1 MPRTKEQNEL
11 IKQQREHQILLS
23 ALYLFSYKGY
33 DAVTLDEL
41 SDAANCSHGLIYH
54 YYPSKQH
61 LYDALIEKIVNPMIA
76 KLVSNFDYKQK
87 AKFVMI
93 DIMDSY
99 LRALKSSNDEYAW
112 AINLILNVRL
122 QSDFNQ
128 MLAAKE
134 ASNKIYQF
142 MYETIERGKKE
153 GDFRE
158 NRDSKEQI
166 ISLVA
171 VMKGLSYTRM
181 RTGYR
186 KFICPNV
193 DILMGMLY

>member
-11 IKQQREHQILLS
+11 IKQERDHQILLS

-33 DAVTLDEL
+33 GGVTLDEICE
-41 SDAANCSHGLIYH
+41 AANCSHGLIYH
-54 YYPSKQH
+54 YYSSKQN
-61 LYDALIEKIVNPMIA
+61 LYDALIDKIVNPMIV
-76 KLVSNFDYKQK
+76 KLCSNFNRNQK

-93 DIMDSY
+93 DILDSY
-99 LRALKSSNDEYAW
+99 LKALKSSNDEYAW

-128 MLAAKE
+128 MLAAKQ

-142 MYETIERGKKE
+142 MFDTIERGKNE
-153 GDFRE
+153 GDFNK
-158 NRDSKEQI
+158 NRDSREQI

-171 VMKGLSYTRM
+171 IMKGLSYTRM

>member
-41 SDAANCSHGLIYH
+41 SDSANCSHGLIYH

-93 DIMDSY
+93 DILDSY
-99 LRALKSSNDEYAW
+99 LRALKSSNDEFAW

-158 NRDSKEQI
+158 NRDSKELI

>member
-93 DIMDSY
+93 DILDSY
-99 LRALKSSNDEYAW
+99 LRALKSSNDEFAW